1 MLTVSDPV
9 QEELS
14 PMTWYP
20 LIVFTHVVAMI
31 AFLVIH
37 GVSIAVSLRLRTE
50 RDPERVRAL
59 LDLSRWS
66 LGSVTGITVLIG
78 FVAGVVAGFAGEWWN
93 RAWLWLSLGLFVA
106 LFLAMYPLA
115 AQPLHRIREVAG
127 ATSGPPF
134 GFGAKAEPGETNEV
148 ALHQLLE
155 AYDPRPAAAV
165 FGAVVV
171 LIVWLMLS
179 KPF

>member
-1 MLTVSDPV
+1 MN
-9 QEELS
+9 
-14 PMTWYP
+14 WYP
-20 LIVFTHVVAMI
+20 LIVFAHVVAMI

-66 LGSVTGITVLIG
+66 LGRATGIIVLIAV
-78 FVAGVVAGFAGEWWN
+78 VAGVVAGFAGEWWN
-93 RAWLWLSLGLFVA
+93 RAWLWISLGLFVA

-127 ATSGPPF
+127 VTAGPPF
-134 GFGAKAEPGETNEV
+134 GFGSKAEPGEANEV
-148 ALHQLLE
+148 ALQQQLE

-165 FGAVVV
+165 FGAAVV
-171 LIVWLMLS
+171 LILWLMMS